1 MKYRKKPIIVEA
13 VLWTGD
19 VDNVEAPEWFKNN
32 MKNGNIRRA
41 GKALVINTMEGN
53 MYCCVG
59 DYVVQ
64 GVKAEVY
71 PIHPDIFKLTYE
83 KVEESEET

>member
-1 MKYRKKPIIVEA
+1 MKFRKKPIIVEA

-32 MKNGNIRRA
+32 MKNGTIRNCD
-41 GKALVINTMEGN
+41 KALIVNTLEGG
-53 MYCCVG
+53 MFCAVG
-59 DYVVQ
+59 DYIIQ

-71 PIHPDIFKLTYE
+71 PCKGDIFKLTYE
-83 KVEESEET
+83 KVEESEE